1 MKYFTNEFNVKS
13 VVIMLVVSIGL
24 SSCGQ
29 KLQLKISPRVD
40 NVVNYS
46 QSLMGDMNAVKRLT
60 TPQNGTLLVQ
70 ESNKDSLSTEGEST
84 QNSSSEQSTNNAS
97 SVTDCGVLQ
106 EMGTDATDE
115 QILDFHKCKVSN
127 IIDFLKVLDQSK
139 LPEGQASTIE
149 QQISRLTKFLS
160 KLESDVDT
168 QKAIIAGS
176 RKLIADIKS
185 GKLPQILDEA
195 RRRGAVPPPPTPEE
209 RCNIIAKNLE
219 RDNLPNDLKHMMQQ
233 QYDRECK

>member
-1 MKYFTNEFNVKS
+1 MKYFTNDFNIKS
-13 VVIMLVVSIGL
+13 IVTMLVVSIGL

-70 ESNKDSLSTEGEST
+70 ESNKDAMSTEGDST
-84 QNSSSEQSTNNAS
+84 QSSSAEQSISDTPN
-97 SVTDCGVLQ
+97 VTDCGVLQ

-115 QILDFHKCKVSN
+115 QILDFHKCKVGN

-139 LPEGQASTIE
+139 LPEAQASAID

-160 KLESDVDT
+160 KLETDVDT
-168 QKAIIAGS
+168 QRAILAGS

-185 GKLPQILDEA
+185 GKLPQILEEA
-195 RRRGAVPPPPTPEE
+195 RRRGAVPPHPTPEE
-209 RCNIIAKNLE
+209 KCNIIAKNLE
-219 RDNLPNDLKHMMQQ
+219 RDNLPTDLKHLMQE